1 MSYFYAQ
8 IQNGVVVGVSESSSP
23 IDAENMIAIAS
34 WQPELMGASY
44 SAETGEFTQ
53 PKPAPPKRHITN
65 LAFRQ
70 RFTRSEKVAL
80 EMAALDNPSAS
91 IEQRAQAAALRAD
104 LKDQE
109 QATYIDLDRAD
120 TRAGVQM
127 LETAGLIGVGRAA
140 QILDTPVQDAERAR

>member
-23 IDAENMIAIAS
+23 IDSENMIAIAS

-44 SAETGEFTQ
+44 GAETGEFTQ
-53 PKPAPPKRHITN
+53 PEPVPPKRHITN

-127 LETAGLIGVGRAA
+127 LEAAGLIGVGRAA
-140 QILDTPVQDAERAR
+140 QILDTPVQDAERAK